1 MPIVFNPTS
10 KTGDYKGYFSNT
22 LNQAGNTGLYGSTA
36 ANKFL
41 QDAKNGSNSVDIVI
55 LGDSNAGY
63 NNTGWLYAWEKG
75 MVDAGALP
83 YATSLNPSMHTAAT
97 NIYAGSGIGVTYATD
112 QAANPAWLGLGTSS
126 GAADV
131 VVSTFW
137 NNVGNEFRTW
147 SSGLNWAYVATG
159 TGQETTYHTQI
170 GSSSPLDPK
179 ANLKY
184 RVCYLKFPFGA
195 GQFSLSCYIN
205 GGAFLGTQAF
215 STAGGSYDANI
226 ATFDLP
232 ADPNRTSSIRFTKYG
247 AFYGAQY
254 GVTGPVGFLF
264 ESVYR
269 QRKGFAVNMLQYY
282 GGRQTGQMAT
292 TFETAGGQATI
303 KTYLTELRNRQ
314 IAAGGTGRVLVFT
327 NTSINDAG
335 AVVIDQYAT
344 NANRIVSVFTKAW
357 IELNYPQS
365 DLAFVISR
373 THPTEAGDA
382 NQTIASFL
390 GKNQVSPGSAGNVTF
405 VDTNELLPPSF
416 LTTNGF
422 YDAGGTSHLTA
433 SGYGAAGNRL
443 VDSLIRVLL
452 GAVVLTGF
460 SQFDGGVAATSSYPD
475 NVNGQVASSV
485 VYPNT
490 INNGTANN

>member
-10 KTGDYKGYFSNT
+10 KTGDYGGYFSNT
-22 LNQAGNTGLYGSTA
+22 LNQQAVGLYGSTV

-41 QDAKNGSNSVDIVI
+41 QDAKAGRDCVDIVI
-55 LGDSNAGY
+55 AGDSNANF
-63 NNTGWLYAWEKG
+63 NNTGWIYAWEKG
-75 MVDAGALP
+75 MIDAGALP

-112 QAANPAWLGLGTSS
+112 QAGSPAWLTLGTASA
-126 GAADV
+126 GANAE
-131 VVSTFW
+131 VSLFW
-137 NNVGNEFRTW
+137 NNVSNEFRTW
-147 SSGLNWAYVATG
+147 SSGLNWAHVATG
-159 TGQETTYHTQI
+159 AGQETTYHTQI
-170 GSSSPLDPK
+170 GASSPLDTK
-179 ANLKY
+179 ASLKY
-184 RVCYLKFPFGA
+184 RVCYLKFPFGN

-205 GGAFLGTQAF
+205 GGAFIGSQSF
-215 STAGGSYDANI
+215 SSAGVAYDPNI
-226 ATFDLP
+226 ATFSLP
-232 ADPNRTSSIRFTKYG
+232 ADPSRTSAIRFTKYG
-247 AFYGAQY
+247 AFYGPQY
-254 GVTGPVGFLF
+254 GVTGPVGFIF

-269 QRKGFAVNMLQYY
+269 ERKGFAVNMLQYY

-292 TFETAGGQATI
+292 TFETAGGLATI

-335 AVVIDQYAT
+335 ATVIDQYAT
-344 NANRIVSVFTKAW
+344 AANRIVSVFTKAW
-357 IELNYPQS
+357 TDLNYPQS

-373 THPTEAGDA
+373 THPTEVGDA
-382 NQTIASFL
+382 NQTLASFL

-422 YDAGGTSHLTA
+422 YDAGGNSHLTA

-443 VDSLIRVLL
+443 VDSLVRVLL
-452 GAVVLTGF
+452 GAVVLTGLY
-460 SQFDGGVAATSSYPD
+460 QFDGGVATTSSYPD